1 VNERSAAHYTIAEN
15 RPAICA

>member
-1 VNERSAAHYTIAEN
+1 VNERSAAHYTTAEN